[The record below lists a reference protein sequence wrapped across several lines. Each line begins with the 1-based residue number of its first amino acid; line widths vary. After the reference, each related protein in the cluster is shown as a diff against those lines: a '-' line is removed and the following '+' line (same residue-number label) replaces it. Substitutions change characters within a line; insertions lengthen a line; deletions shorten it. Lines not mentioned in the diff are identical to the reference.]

1 MAAADTNA
9 VRIWLARA
17 PEDADSVA
25 AASRLASREER
36 AEAAGRTGGVRDAWL
51 LRRAFRRQML
61 AHELGVPPGD
71 VDFVPGPAGKPGLR
85 IAGQPTDWE
94 FSASWSRGLVG
105 LALVRGFP
113 LGLDVECRV
122 ELPDIP
128 RLAGEFPEPICNRL
142 RNASEAEFFA
152 HWVAWEA
159 VAKAIGCGLGSG
171 LGRFVPS
178 LPCFGG
184 SSGDVSQ
191 AANPSASECEIRF
204 RDADTGRDWWVTA
217 LDVPGGF
224 AGALAAPCPL
234 PFEIRTVVWPQGEL
248 PQVRV

>member
-1 MAAADTNA
+1 MAAAEPNA

-17 PEDADSVA
+17 PEDAGSVA

-36 AEAAGRTGGVRDAWL
+36 TEAARRTAGARDAWL

-61 AHELGVPPGD
+61 ADELGVPPGD

-128 RLAGEFPEPICNRL
+128 RLAAEFPEPTCGRL
-142 RNASEAEFFA
+142 RNSSGSEFFA
-152 HWVAWEA
+152 AWVAWEA

-178 LPCFGG
+178 LPHFGR
-184 SSGDVSQ
+184 SSEDVSP
-191 AANPSASECEIRF
+191 AENPPASECGAWF
-204 RDADTGRDWWVTA
+204 RDSDTGRDWWVTA
-217 LDVPGGF
+217 LDVPHGF